1 MECSV
6 AGTTTLDRE
15 WYVVML
21 QDDKTKHKTKTTKY
35 HNIKGGR
42 RGGDRMVVG
51 FIITNAIS
59 AYHY

>member
-1 MECSV
+1 MLCGV

-21 QDDKTKHKTKTTKY
+21 QDDKTKTTKY
-35 HNIKGGR
+35 HIIKGGR